1 MEHVLSIDN
10 VPQRVRDL
18 VSSVAREARRRLGKE
33 TRVIWF
39 GSWVRGAASPA
50 SDLDIAID
58 APGGVSMRDY
68 SALWDWVD
76 ELPTLYKIDL
86 VNLNETGDQL
96 RGEILERGIEV

>member
-18 VSSVAREARRRLGKE
+18 VSSVAQEARRRLGKE

-39 GSWVRGAASPA
+39 GSWIRGAASPA

-58 APGGVSMRDY
+58 VPGGVSMRDY

-86 VNLNETGDQL
+86 VNLNEAGDQL